1 MSFSS
6 ILIFVLAS
14 TPLPAEAIER
24 CRATH
29 QADPA
34 LHIACLEAALQGQ
47 PAAKPA
53 AKPAANPAVEIGM
66 DQVQARERASADAPQ
81 LVAVQIVGVS
91 YDARER
97 GTFKTADGQV
107 WRETELLERRPRL
120 SSSKQYTARI
130 ERGVVGGYRMYVDGI
145 RWMYKVERLE

>member
-14 TPLPAEAIER
+14 TPPPAAAVER
-24 CRATH
+24 CRAAH
-29 QADPA
+29 QADPT

-53 AKPAANPAVEIGM
+53 SNPAVEIGM

-97 GTFKTADGQV
+97 GTFRTADGQV

-120 SSSKQYTARI
+120 STSKQYTARI

>member
-14 TPLPAEAIER
+14 PPPPAQAIEH
-24 CRATH
+24 CRAAH

-47 PAAKPA
+47 PAAKAA
-53 AKPAANPAVEIGM
+53 AKPAVEIGM
-66 DQVQARERASADAPQ
+66 DQIQARERASAEAPK
-81 LVAVQIVGVS
+81 LVTVQIVSVS

-107 WRETELLERRPRL
+107 WRETELLDRRPRL
-120 SSSKQYTARI
+120 STSKQYTARI
-130 ERGVVGGYRMYVDGI
+130 ERGAVGGYRLYVDGI